1 MKNIQELTFEHF
13 IELYVRQNLSL
24 QEIGD
29 IFGVSRQRIH
39 QIKKDLESIHGKIQ
53 RKNTLDSFTLKKLL
67 DSGMSVKAIAD
78 MHHLK
83 ISKVNRLIR
92 KCEEDYKMGLS
103 PIKVVRKKSKD
114 ILTKGLL
121 HQLYVIE
128 KLTDK
133 EIATRHHVSPTTVW
147 LLRKK
152 YEIES
157 YYTKSLRRSKR
168 TA

>member
-1 MKNIQELTFEHF
+1 MKNIQELTFEQF
-13 IELYVRQNLSL
+13 IEYYVRKKLSL

-29 IFGVSRQRIH
+29 IYGVSRQRIH
-39 QIKKDLESIHGKIQ
+39 QIKKHLESIHGKIQ

-67 DSGMSVKAIAD
+67 DSGISVKDIAD

-92 KCEEDYKMGLS
+92 KCEEEYKLGLS

-121 HQLYVIE
+121 YQLYVNE

-133 EIATRHHVSPTTVW
+133 EIASKYHVSPTTVW
-147 LLRKK
+147 LLRKE
-152 YEIES
+152 YQIES
-157 YYTKSLRRSKR
+157 YYTKSLRRTER